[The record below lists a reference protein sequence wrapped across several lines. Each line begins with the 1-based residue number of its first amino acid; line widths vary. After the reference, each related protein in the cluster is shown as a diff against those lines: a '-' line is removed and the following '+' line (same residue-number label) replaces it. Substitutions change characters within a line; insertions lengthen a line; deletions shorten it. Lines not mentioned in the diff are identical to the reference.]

1 MDVVVDGVRAAEQ
14 RTETAVGVNEQH
26 SRRVIDEVVSVF
38 AFLFFKVD
46 AESGRQRPNTLERTR
61 DAEIA
66 GTEIAHVPAKNV
78 GRIAF
83 RVDGHEHDARQRC
96 NALLLEGRPRGRKHL
111 QGCRADVGAMRESEE
126 EEVPLPPEHG
136 LVDRRAVMAD
146 ELERGNVIRA
156 RQYHGPG
163 RKIWL
168 LNPQCHVHAGR
179 HREANG
185 EGNDEFAGF
194 HRKML
199 LGRGGNSTG
208 IRTP

>member
-1 MDVVVDGVRAAEQ
+1 MDVVVDDVRAAEQ

-26 SRRVIDEVVSVF
+26 RRRVIDEVVAVL
-38 AFLFFKVD
+38 AFLFCKVD
-46 AESGRQRPNTLERTR
+46 AESGRERPNTLERTR
-61 DAEIA
+61 DAKIA

-83 RVDGHEHDARQRC
+83 RVDGHEHDARQRR
-96 NALLLEGRPRGRKHL
+96 NASLLEGRPRSRKHL

-126 EEVPLPPEHG
+126 EEVPLAPEHS
-136 LVDRRAVMAD
+136 LVDRRAVMVD
-146 ELERGNVIRA
+146 ELERGNGIRV

-163 RKIWL
+163 RKIRL
-168 LNPQCHVHAGR
+168 LHQCHVHAGR